1 MSSDEIID
9 EFAAYES
16 ERSKLTRKKALEGGA
31 KNGNSTTELSQQ
43 VANLISTHLKKR

>member
-1 MSSDEIID
+1 M
-9 EFAAYES
+9 S
-16 ERSKLTRKKALEGGA
+16 ERSKLTRKGV